1 MVFGKTLWVA
11 IAAYDPLARIEKL
24 LKVLKLYTEF
34 ELKVSVFIYV
44 NYEAQS
50 DVDKLAQLLRPF
62 HGLLELNIVV
72 AGPEYAGWGL
82 TWAHKH
88 DLVHACM
95 NYKYDYY
102 IYQENDMLITWNH
115 FKYWLRWKPR
125 LAAHGLEPG
134 FIRYETFKG
143 QKIPFDNHY
152 RYLLTRRTPN
162 VWSDRGFDVQKTLV
176 VDHEI
181 KFFAQIASPYYAA
194 MILDNTDAVKYVKSD
209 SMDPAKSVKI
219 VDFRN
224 WPLADRSSMG
234 LAFENVPA
242 GHEHRRCIPVIEEN
256 GVYKPHPCCLLAHD
270 DTKYSTELA
279 QKQAELITCDTM
291 LQI

>member
-1 MVFGKTLWVA
+1 MVFNKTLWVA
-11 IAAYDPLARIEKL
+11 IAAHDPLARVEKL
-24 LKVLKLYTEF
+24 LRVLKLYTEF

-44 NYEAQS
+44 NYEAQN

-62 HGLLELNIVV
+62 HGLLELNIII

-88 DLVHACM
+88 DLVQACM
-95 NYKYDYY
+95 SYKYDYY
-102 IYQENDMLITWNH
+102 IYQENDMLVTWDH

-125 LAAHGLEPG
+125 LAEHGLEPG
-134 FIRYETFKG
+134 FIRYESFKG

-152 RYLLTRRTPN
+152 RYLLTKRTPN
-162 VWSDRGFDVQKTLV
+162 VWSDRGFDVQKILV

-194 MILDNTDAVKYVKSD
+194 MILDSADAVKYVKSD
-209 SMDPAKSVKI
+209 SMDPVKSVKI

-234 LAFENVPA
+234 LAFENVPS
-242 GHEHRRCIPVIEEN
+242 GLEHRRCIPVIEEN

-279 QKQAELITCDTM
+279 EKQTELITCDTM